1 MTHDRIDIN
10 PVIMFGKPV
19 IKTTRITVE
28 HILRKLA
35 GGMLIDEILDDHPHL
50 TLDDV
55 YAAAKTLKVSENLQG
70 LIRSSRPS
78 VF

>member
-55 YAAAKTLKVSENLQG
+55 YAAAKTLKVFRNLQG